1 MRRIAK
7 SALLGTLA
15 VGLVL
20 PLAPSA
26 AVAEPTAL
34 CIAPLGLGTGWTE
47 TCGGAGSGVLTLT
60 ISSGRGFASVVCTG
74 GGNATLNEPGPGTY
88 TTGYGAAGT
97 CEMVAGGTGTG
108 SASA

>member
-15 VGLVL
+15 VGLAL
-20 PLAPSA
+20 PLAPAA
-26 AVAEPTAL
+26 AVAEPADL
-34 CIAPLGLGTGWTE
+34 CVAPLAVGGWTE
-47 TCGGAGSGVLTLT
+47 TCGGVGSGTLTLT
-60 ISSGRGFASVVCTG
+60 IVSGRGFASVVCTG

-88 TTGYGAAGT
+88 TARYAPGGT
-97 CEMVAGGTGTG
+97 CEMVAGGTGSG

>member
-1 MRRIAK
+1 MTRIVK

-15 VGLVL
+15 VGLAL
-20 PLAPSA
+20 PLAPIA

-34 CIAPLGLGTGWTE
+34 CTAPAALGTGWTE

-60 ISSGRGFASVVCTG
+60 IYSGRGFATVVCTG
-74 GGNATLNEPGPGTY
+74 GGNASLNEPGPGTY
-88 TTGYGAAGT
+88 TARYAAGGT

-108 SASA
+108 DASA